1 MIEKR
6 EHVRPT
12 ITVRPDGPLAGHEF
26 TMTRIGARDWIAM
39 RRGERDDGE
48 LAALAAEAVVDSSLP
63 DGTELDLFEVMA
75 LMRAWLAAHR
85 ETALPPA
92 SGTDSPAP

>member
-12 ITVRPDGPLAGHEF
+12 ITVRPGGPLDGHEF
-26 TMTRIGARDWIAM
+26 LMHRIGARDWIAM
-39 RRGERDDGE
+39 RRGDVDDGD
-48 LAALAAEAVVDSSLP
+48 LTALAAAAVIDSSLP
-63 DGTELDLFEVMA
+63 DGTELDLFEAMA

-85 ETALPPA
+85 EEALPPA
-92 SGTDSPAP
+92 SGTDSPEP